1 MTKNAQAYAAAAT
14 AILLLIPVKSY
25 KRIALPPPQQTLIC
39 ILPEEDAAFQRNLVS
54 KYAEDV
60 NLDLRIKTQDWPLD
74 SLRSGAAD
82 LMVVP
87 EQTTD
92 IPDGVVLSRPFAD
105 GTAWAVRSVD
115 TEALRHINRW
125 ITELTA
131 SERFN
136 RMQKRY
142 LSGKPVNL
150 TSIPQYDNLLRQN
163 ADSIGW
169 DWRLLA
175 AVVYHESRF
184 HNNATSHKGARGL
197 MQIRSKRY
205 TAEEL
210 ANPARNLYI
219 GSRYLRKLEKMF
231 DGATPMESKK
241 FALAAYNYGEGK
253 VSRLIARAAEE
264 GLDTGRWD
272 KVATLLPEGHHTV
285 SYVSNILDTYAYY
298 SRLYPKQPDAPSGT
312 APRN

>member
-1 MTKNAQAYAAAAT
+1 MTKQALAYAAAAT

-25 KRIALPPPQQTLIC
+25 KRIALPPPEHTLIC
-39 ILPEEDAAFQRNLVS
+39 IISEEDVAFQRNLVQ
-54 KYAEDV
+54 KYAEDINV
-60 NLDLRIKTQDWPLD
+60 DLKIKTKSWPLD
-74 SLRSGAAD
+74 SLASGAVD
-82 LMVVP
+82 LMVVS
-87 EQTTD
+87 EDTSD
-92 IPDGVVLSRPFAD
+92 IPDGVVFSRPFAD
-105 GTAWAVRSVD
+105 GTVWAVRTVD

-150 TSIPQYDNLLRQN
+150 TSISQYDNLLRQY

-184 HNNATSHKGARGL
+184 HNDATSHKGARGL

-205 TAEEL
+205 TEEEL

-219 GSRYLRKLEKMF
+219 GTRYLRRLEKMF
-231 DGATPMESKK
+231 PGATPMESKK
-241 FALAAYNYGEGK
+241 FALAAYNFGEGK
-253 VSRLIARAAEE
+253 VSRLITRADTL
-264 GLDTGRWD
+264 GLDATRWD

-285 SYVSNILDTYAYY
+285 SYVTNILDTYAYY
-298 SRLYPKQPDAPSGT
+298 SRLYPKQPDAASDTVPK
-312 APRN
+312 N

>member
-60 NLDLRIKTQDWPLD
+60 NLDLRIKTQEWPLD

-136 RMQKRY
+136 RMQRRY

-150 TSIPQYDNLLRQN
+150 TSISQYDNLIRAA

-184 HNNATSHKGARGL
+184 HNDATSHKGARGL
-197 MQIRSKRY
+197 MQIRSSRY

-210 ANPARNLYI
+210 ANPARNI
-219 GSRYLRKLEKMF
+219 SVGARYLHRLEGMF
-231 DGATPMESKK
+231 PGATPMESIK
-241 FALAAYNYGEGK
+241 FALAAYNMGEGK
-253 VSRLIARAAEE
+253 VARLISQAEAQ
-264 GLDTGRWD
+264 GMDASRWSN
-272 KVATLLPEGHHTV
+272 VAKLLPQDHHTV
-285 SYVSNILDTYAYY
+285 SYVNNVLDTYQYY
-298 SRLYPKQPDAPSGT
+298 SRVY
-312 APRN
+312 R

>member
-1 MTKNAQAYAAAAT
+1 MTKQALIYAAAT
-14 AILLLIPVKSY
+14 ALLLLIPVKSS
-25 KRIALPPPQQTLIC
+25 KRIAPLPHGHALVC
-39 ILPEEDAAFQRNLVS
+39 ILPEEDAAFQRNLVQ
-54 KYAEDV
+54 KYAEDI
-60 NLDLRIKTQDWPLD
+60 NTELKIKEVAWPLD
-74 SLRSGAAD
+74 SLPSGAAD
-82 LMVVP
+82 LMVVS
-87 EQTTD
+87 EDTCE

-105 GTAWAVRSVD
+105 GTVWAVRSAD

-150 TSIPQYDNLLRQN
+150 SSISRYDNLLRQN

-175 AVVYHESRF
+175 AVVYNESRF
-184 HNNATSHKGARGL
+184 HNEATSHKGARGL
-197 MQIRSKRY
+197 MQIRSSRY
-205 TAEEL
+205 SAEEL

-219 GSRYLRKLEKMF
+219 GSRYLRRLENMF
-231 DGATPMESKK
+231 PGATPMESKK
-241 FALAAYNYGEGK
+241 FALAAYNLGEGK
-253 VSRLIARAAEE
+253 VTRLITRADTL
-264 GLDTGRWD
+264 GLDASRWD

-285 SYVSNILDTYAYY
+285 SYVTNVLDTYAYY
-298 SRLYPKQPDAPSGT
+298 SRLYPKQPDAASGK

>member
-142 LSGKPVNL
+142 LSGKPVN
-150 TSIPQYDNLLRQN
+150 
-163 ADSIGW
+163 
-169 DWRLLA
+169 
-175 AVVYHESRF
+175 
-184 HNNATSHKGARGL
+184 
-197 MQIRSKRY
+197 SKRY